1 MKNVRAKLIELYNR
15 VVKVNVKDDSI
26 YHNGENN
33 LYPNE
38 IERVINNSP
47 TASRAAKIMTKFVLG
62 AGVPPEMDVMIN
74 SKTKAKLSSVAAA
87 GASDISYQYGVF
99 FWRSF
104 GIDDQGEIKPNR
116 IEVLEYCKCRTSK
129 EDDEENEGKVFYK
142 DYEAKKNVGGKKD
155 EKQWFWPFSDDKHVI
170 LTQIKADAKNSN
182 ATTIDE
188 MIKNY
193 RGQVYYLNLTP
204 RYKYALSPVDSVFN
218 EADTEFRMSVYDN
231 TQSRLGFVGKTAVIT
246 QGLDDEAS
254 AQVEKDVKNWLG
266 AENASNMLY
275 LDVEQADDLDQV
287 IKVLQL
293 KPQFDDKL
301 FENKKNHARKAIL
314 GAFNNIPEP
323 LFMAGDTLFG
333 TSGDTYREMKLFYS
347 EQTEHERLALQ
358 ECLKLLGFPC
368 ELKPLV
374 EPQTTVE

>member
-62 AGVPPEMDVMIN
+62 AGVPPNMDVVIN
-74 SKTKAKLSSVAAA
+74 SKTKARLSSVAAA

-104 GIDDQGEIKPNR
+104 GINDQGKIVPNR

-129 EDDEENEGKVFYK
+129 EDDEENEGKIFYK
-142 DYEAKKNVGGKKD
+142 DYEAKKNVGGKKED
-155 EKQWFWPFSDDKHVI
+155 KQWFWPFSDDENVI

-246 QGLDDEAS
+246 QGLDEEDSE
-254 AQVEKDVKNWLG
+254 QVEKDVANWMG

-275 LDVEQADDLDQV
+275 LNVEQTDDIEQV
-287 IKVLQL
+287 IKVIQL

-301 FENKKNHARKAIL
+301 FQNKKAHSRKAIL

-374 EPQTTVE
+374 EPKTTVE